1 MSKSTVSQLQSLPG
15 VSAET
20 PRETDGYILQQTM
33 LRIVDPKPS
42 LDFYT
47 RVLGMTLVCK
57 LDFPDMA
64 FSLYFLGYVKKEDI
78 PEDPTA
84 RAAWMFGLPGLIE
97 LTHNY
102 GTENDPD
109 FKGYADGNS
118 EPGKG
123 FGHIGVSVPSVEAA
137 CERFQALGVDF
148 VKKPEDGK
156 MRNLAFIR
164 DPNGYWIEILE
175 PSKKA
180 AAQFVEWADNH

>member
-1 MSKSTVSQLQSLPG
+1 
-15 VSAET
+15 
-20 PRETDGYILQQTM
+20 
-33 LRIVDPKPS
+33 
-42 LDFYT
+42 
-47 RVLGMTLVCK
+47 
-57 LDFPDMA
+57 
-64 FSLYFLGYVKKEDI
+64 
-78 PEDPTA
+78 
-84 RAAWMFGLPGLIE
+84 MFGLPGLIE

-123 FGHIGVSVPSVEAA
+123 FGHIGVSVPSSVEEA
-137 CERFQALGVDF
+137 CARFQALGVDF